1 MYTHDSF
8 VKRGYDN
15 FVNVIWLHRYLLR
28 VIGAS
33 HVIWAAPLLALP
45 AAGKFALFVVIKN
58 LISIFLF
65 KKNGKKEK

>member
-1 MYTHDSF
+1 
-8 VKRGYDN
+8 
-15 FVNVIWLHRYLLR
+15 LLR